1 MLLGPYVFRNSLFD
15 VKMMLLLGVVGYI
28 LTKFE
33 IPLPP
38 ILVAFILGEIFER
51 KIRQSLLISRGSLSI
66 FFTRPI
72 ALAFLLLTI
81 VVIVMLGIRFKRK
94 K

>member
-1 MLLGPYVFRNSLFD
+1 LFD

-33 IPLPP
+33 IPLPS
-38 ILVAFILGEIFER
+38 ILVAFILGEILER

-81 VVIVMLGIRFKRK
+81 VAIVMFGIRFKRK